1 MNLGKLGQ
9 IKISQTQISDLPAKI
24 KRNLALLAI
33 GVGILFFCLIYWG
46 IINFSFCSFPIILLI
61 LGTLGSG
68 VWDAFDRLRSTI
80 MKSEK
85 AQAQAKELQTIVQA
99 PFRARWT
106 KILKKNSALYRKL
119 PENFKPKLHQLIN
132 LFLHKIDFAPLK
144 EEEPSIEI
152 TETRRVLVA
161 AEACIL
167 ILNLRDDPIECIN
180 LYQIVKKVRIAR
192 NLIDSNLVGQWN
204 HRDTVILVWDYTL
217 EGSKTAEDKFNNIIH
232 EFAHALD
239 SAADDSCDG
248 NPFEL
253 KEQKRRGQYV
263 EIQLS
268 DGQTFKTK
276 NIESR
281 SQWQEI
287 IERMHKDL
295 EKVYEQRRKNVIRE
309 YGSTNPEEF
318 FAVATEAY
326 LDIPKKLQKAAPDV
340 YRLINNFY
348 ELDPHD
354 WAEEII
360 PPIIS
365 SPSPD
370 TFPEILH
377 QEVALYRILPPEE
390 KRELITLV
398 TQFLEEYTFEGRDGL
413 VVTNSMKIAF
423 AGQACILKL
432 GDKNRTFTGFKRI
445 ILHPDQFMMNGDK
458 YHTYDA
464 TDEIHFSWKSVS
476 EAINQLRK
484 TWQPLLLRLSNNLS
498 KDHWWSATESRFDI
512 CLNEYRGRRDN
523 KTLYWWEWDGVK
535 NVYHLFRTSTDDF
548 FCRPYCMHQNLPD
561 LYKAYKDFYCTDPL
575 YWIEERHR
583 ELAAKPFPDEWQK
596 CLRRNVKHYTRLPSD
611 LHSKLHGLI
620 HIFLDEISFEK
631 KGVQRITDKMRLCVA
646 AEACILIVNR
656 NFHDYR
662 RMDLVEIWKDKPE
675 GKDDWGGDANRR
687 RVRLNWHW
695 TKDGMGD
702 EDDNYNITMHEFAHV
717 LDNVDDDI
725 AQSVPEPK
733 NSPHRKMWEELL
745 EREYPLLEEAYKSG
759 RGHVIREYGL
769 HTYGDEKRRAEFFP
783 CATEAFFEQSTRLR
797 NECPTIYAALRS
809 FYQLDPANWELP
821 T

>member
-9 IKISQTQISDLPAKI
+9 IKISQTQISDLPAKN

-33 GVGILFFCLIYWG
+33 GVGILSSFLIWAL
-46 IINFSFCSFPIILLI
+46 INFSFLELLCSFPVVLLI
-61 LGTLGSG
+61 LGALGYG
-68 VWDAFDRLRSTI
+68 VLDAFDRLRSTI

-132 LFLHKIDFAPLK
+132 LFLHKIDFASLK
-144 EEEPSIEI
+144 GEDPTIEI

-180 LYQIVKKVRIAR
+180 LYQIVKKVHITR
-192 NLIDSNLVGQWN
+192 NPLEGEWVGLWN
-204 HRDTVILVWDYTL
+204 YTKNTVILVWDYTI
-217 EGSKTAEDKFNNIIH
+217 EGSKTSEDKKNVIIH

-295 EKVYEQRRKNVIRE
+295 KKVYEQRRENVIRE

-354 WAEEII
+354 W
-360 PPIIS
+360 S
-365 SPSPD
+365 
-370 TFPEILH
+370 
-377 QEVALYRILPPEE
+377 E
-390 KRELITLV
+390 K
-398 TQFLEEYTFEGRDGL
+398 Q
-413 VVTNSMKIAF
+413 
-423 AGQACILKL
+423 
-432 GDKNRTFTGFKRI
+432 
-445 ILHPDQFMMNGDK
+445 
-458 YHTYDA
+458 
-464 TDEIHFSWKSVS
+464 
-476 EAINQLRK
+476 
-484 TWQPLLLRLSNNLS
+484 
-498 KDHWWSATESRFDI
+498 
-512 CLNEYRGRRDN
+512 
-523 KTLYWWEWDGVK
+523 
-535 NVYHLFRTSTDDF
+535 
-548 FCRPYCMHQNLPD
+548 
-561 LYKAYKDFYCTDPL
+561 
-575 YWIEERHR
+575 
-583 ELAAKPFPDEWQK
+583 
-596 CLRRNVKHYTRLPSD
+596 
-611 LHSKLHGLI
+611 
-620 HIFLDEISFEK
+620 
-631 KGVQRITDKMRLCVA
+631 
-646 AEACILIVNR
+646 
-656 NFHDYR
+656 
-662 RMDLVEIWKDKPE
+662 
-675 GKDDWGGDANRR
+675 
-687 RVRLNWHW
+687 
-695 TKDGMGD
+695 
-702 EDDNYNITMHEFAHV
+702 
-717 LDNVDDDI
+717 
-725 AQSVPEPK
+725 
-733 NSPHRKMWEELL
+733 
-745 EREYPLLEEAYKSG
+745 
-759 RGHVIREYGL
+759 
-769 HTYGDEKRRAEFFP
+769 
-783 CATEAFFEQSTRLR
+783 
-797 NECPTIYAALRS
+797 
-809 FYQLDPANWELP
+809 
-821 T
+821 